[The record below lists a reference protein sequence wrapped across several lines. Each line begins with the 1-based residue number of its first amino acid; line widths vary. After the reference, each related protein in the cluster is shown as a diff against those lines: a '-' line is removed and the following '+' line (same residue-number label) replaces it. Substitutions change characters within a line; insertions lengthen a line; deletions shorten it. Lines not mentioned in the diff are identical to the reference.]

1 MALPLF
7 VRKLTAPVEVKLV
20 LSALSEEVRHLNSGS
35 DRRSL
40 GSAIATGIIT
50 PKVVRDI
57 LDWSKEIKADIQK
70 GKPPRVIALYL
81 MMNVVRDHLASGKF
95 HIWRGKLSMQGQAL
109 KGMNAYCLDELVKLG
124 QMTEETKTAAL
135 NATRGEMLDVW

>member
-20 LSALSEEVRHLNSGS
+20 LSALSEEVGVAPGANIVAPKATENVLGWSEQIRKEVQNG
-35 DRRSL
+35 RS
-40 GSAIATGIIT
+40 
-50 PKVVRDI
+50 
-57 LDWSKEIKADIQK
+57 
-70 GKPPRVIALYL
+70 PRVLALYQ
-81 MMNVVRDHLASGKF
+81 MMNVVRDCLASGKF

>member
-35 DRRSL
+35 DRRSR
-40 GSAIATGIIT
+40 GSAIATGIVT
-50 PKVVRDI
+50 PKVIRDI

-70 GKPPRVIALYL
+70 GKPPRVIAHDERGSGLLGLRKISYL
-81 MMNVVRDHLASGKF
+81 AR
-95 HIWRGKLSMQGQAL
+95 QAL
-109 KGMNAYCLDELVKLG
+109 DAR
-124 QMTEETKTAAL
+124 TSP
-135 NATRGEMLDVW
+135 